1 MDIYHHDETFR
12 KRGFTIIAG
21 VDEAGRGPLAGPVV
35 AAAVILPANLTI
47 TGLRDS
53 KKVPEQERGRLFWDI
68 LSSSLDI
75 GVGIVEHEEIDRI
88 NILQATRLAMKK
100 AVADLRMIPDALI
113 IDAVTLPSVSMKQF
127 SIIKADAKSASVAA
141 ASLIAKYSR
150 DMIMLRY
157 HSLYPEYNFRK
168 HKGYGTAE
176 HIRLLNLY
184 GPCSIHRKSFRKV
197 KDMNLPFLS

>member
-1 MDIYHHDETFR
+1 MDIYQHDEAFR
-12 KRGFTIIAG
+12 ERGFKFIAG
-21 VDEAGRGPLAGPVV
+21 IDEAGRGPLAGPVV
-35 AAAVILPANLTI
+35 AAAVILPSDIKIA
-47 TGLRDS
+47 GLRDS
-53 KKVPEQERGRLFWDI
+53 KKVSEQERASLFWKI

-75 GVGIVEHEEIDRI
+75 GVGLVEHDEIDRI

-100 AVADLRMIPDALI
+100 AVADLSIRPDALI
-113 IDAVTLPSVSMKQF
+113 IDAVTLPSVSLKQF
-127 SIIKADAKSASVAA
+127 SIIKADSKSASVAA

-168 HKGYGTAE
+168 HKGYCTEE
-176 HIRLLNLY
+176 HLRLLDLH

-197 KDMNLPFLS
+197 MDPNLPF